1 VIADDSPGTENDS
14 PLQFRIGVI
23 AVGDE
28 ILEGRT
34 QERHGRSIARL
45 LTPLGF
51 EICWH
56 MTVADAPGALSA
68 VLRSP
73 PAQVSTIIVSGGL
86 GPTEDDRSRQEIA
99 AAAGVPLEHD
109 EHSWLQIQH
118 YLEQRGVTPSPS
130 NRRQAYRP
138 RGAEMLVNDRGTAP
152 GLKLELPTG
161 VMLFALPGVPAE
173 FDAMFAQHLLPWA
186 NSLPG
191 LKQQGQILE
200 FIGIPEAKLDEWIVS
215 QIGAPDQHHI
225 CVRGISQIEVRLPVG
240 LSLEDAATQR
250 FGARFLGVGGIGV
263 EGHLVTDA
271 TAAGQS
277 ITMAESCTGGM
288 IAARITDVPGS
299 SAVFPGAWVC
309 YSNRSKHREL
319 GVDPALI
326 ELHGA
331 VSQEVVEAL
340 AEGALARSGADL
352 ALSVSGLAGPAG
364 GTEKKPVGTVWMGLA
379 TSEATRS
386 HCYRWTGDRQRIR
399 EMATNVALHL
409 LLTAVRGQEIYGWN
423 ESRS

>member
-1 VIADDSPGTENDS
+1 MIADESPGMSNES
-14 PLQFRIGVI
+14 PLQFRVGVI
-23 AVGDE
+23 AVGEE
-28 ILEGRT
+28 ILVGRT
-34 QERHGRSIARL
+34 QESHGRSISRL

-51 EICWH
+51 EVCWH

-68 VLRSP
+68 VLQSP
-73 PAQVSTIIVSGGL
+73 PVPVSTIIISGGL

-99 AAAGVPLEHD
+99 DAAGVPLEHD
-109 EHSWLQIQH
+109 EQSWQQIQH
-118 YLEQRGVTPSPS
+118 YLDQRGITASPS
-130 NRRQAYRP
+130 NRRQASRP
-138 RGAEMLVNDRGTAP
+138 RGGEMLVNDRGTAP
-152 GLKLELPTG
+152 GLKLELTSG
-161 VMLFALPGVPAE
+161 ETLFALPGVPAE

-191 LKQQGQILE
+191 LKKQGQILE
-200 FIGIPEAKLDEWIVS
+200 FIGIPESKLDEWIVA
-215 QIGAPDQHHI
+215 QVGAPDRHHI

-263 EGHLVTDA
+263 ESHLVTDA
-271 TAAGQS
+271 TQSGQT

-288 IAARITDVPGS
+288 IAARITEVPGS

-309 YSNRSKHREL
+309 YSNRSKQRDL
-319 GVDPALI
+319 GVDPALM
-326 ELHGA
+326 EQHGA

-352 ALSVSGLAGPAG
+352 ALSVSGLAGPGG
-364 GTEKKPVGTVWMGLA
+364 GTQDKPVGTVWMGLS
-379 TSEATRS
+379 TSEGTRS

-399 EMATNVALHL
+399 ELTTNLALHV
-409 LLTAVRGQEIYGWN
+409 LLTAVRGQEIFGWN